1 VRFWPTRARPARLL
15 VLACCVAFLDGVFIS
30 AVAPLLPAY
39 VDDLDIGSGLAG
51 VLSASYSVGLL
62 MAALPAGIISVKYGP
77 RPALLAALVV
87 LSVSSIA
94 FGFATT
100 YPALLVSRGLEGIA
114 SAFAWTAM
122 LGWLIAVTDVGQ
134 RARLFGVVFGAAFA
148 GFTLGPVLGGLAA
161 TAGTEAVFGAVGLA
175 SAAICLPLLRT
186 PAPARAEPRSM
197 GTYGHLARQ
206 PLVRYALWLQ
216 ALPGLVFGA
225 VGLVVALRLSE
236 LGGGPLLIA
245 AGFFVAGLFQVIS
258 MPLVG
263 RWIDVVG
270 TAKPIRVGLL
280 ASSVAALALLLPEQA
295 MVLAILFPFL
305 WVLFSI
311 VLTPATVVLTSNVE
325 AAGGDASFGFAM
337 MNLAFAPGAIVG
349 AVMAGVLRDL
359 SGDLASMALVSA
371 FCAGTVLLTARG
383 FVPTSDV
390 PRPRTDEA

>member
-1 VRFWPTRARPARLL
+1 M
-15 VLACCVAFLDGVFIS
+15 LACCVAFLDGVFIS
-30 AVAPLLPAY
+30 AVAPLLPSY
-39 VDDLDIGSGLAG
+39 VDELDIGSGLAG

-62 MAALPAGIISVKYGP
+62 VAALPAGIVTVRYGP
-77 RPALLAALVV
+77 RPALLAALVA

-100 YPALLVSRGLEGIA
+100 YPTLLVSRGLEGIA

-122 LGWLIAVTDVGQ
+122 LGWLVAVTDVRQ

-161 TAGTEAVFGAVGLA
+161 TVGTEAVFGAVGLA
-175 SAAICLPLLRT
+175 AVAICLPLLRT
-186 PAPARAEPRSM
+186 PAAERSEPRSVR
-197 GTYGHLARQ
+197 TYGRLARW
-206 PLVRYALWLQ
+206 PSVRYALWLQ

-245 AGFFVAGLFQVIS
+245 GGFFVAGLFQVIS

-263 RWIDVVG
+263 RWVDAAG
-270 TAKPIRVGLL
+270 TATPIRFGLL

-295 MVLAILFPFL
+295 GVLAFLFPFL

-311 VLTPATVVLTSNVE
+311 VLTPATVVLTSSVE
-325 AAGGDASFGFAM
+325 SAGEDASFGFAM

-383 FVPTSDV
+383 IAPTSDV
-390 PRPRTDEA
+390 PIPRTDAHDHFSPRP